1 MKVYKIK
8 LTSTGAMTQIPDSQK
23 LFGALVYMFS
33 EAYGSDK
40 AAMLV
45 KEIKEKS
52 VHLALSS
59 IMPFGY
65 FPTPQDYLIDLASSG
80 AASDV
85 NLKQI
90 RAEIK
95 EKRYIPLLDLKTAL
109 KDAEHIQKISS
120 YVKLVD
126 LQQLRASIESL
137 QYNIPELDA
146 KLYSVPVAVPL
157 EMQDKGAVISGR
169 VTDFCFYLQAGGD
182 SESLDKLLC
191 RIACAVKDGNF
202 VILGKR
208 ASQGINTFKFCGME
222 EIGLP
227 KTKNNG
233 LPKMFLNMGMLLP
246 DCIDFSSSTLKLFTS
261 ERRPFEMAGGW
272 EKNATEKFISFIAE
286 GSLIC
291 APEGAEHAGKSI
303 ESPFYKGRDIVF
315 GNAFLYPISLPRSEG
330 TV

>member
-8 LTSTGAMTQIPDSQK
+8 LTSTGAITQLPDSQK

-33 EAYGSDK
+33 EAYGRDK
-40 AAMLV
+40 ATMLV
-45 KEIKEKS
+45 KEVKEKS
-52 VHLALSS
+52 IHLALSN

-65 FPTPQDYLIDLASSG
+65 FPTPQDYLIDLAASS

-95 EKRYIPLLDLKTAL
+95 ERRYIRLEDLKKAL
-109 KDAEHIQKISS
+109 KNPAHIQKISS

-137 QYNIPELDA
+137 QYNIPELDT
-146 KLYSVPVAVPL
+146 KLYSVPVVVPL
-157 EMQDKGAVISGR
+157 EMQRKENKETR
-169 VTDFCFYLQAGGD
+169 VTDFCFYLQVGGD
-182 SESLDKLLC
+182 SELLDKLFC
-191 RIACAVKDGNF
+191 RIACAVKDENF

-227 KTKNNG
+227 KEKNNG

-246 DCIDFSSSTLKLFTS
+246 GHIDFSSSTLKLFTS

-272 EKNATEKFISFIAE
+272 EKNAMGKFISFVAE

-291 APEGAEHAGKSI
+291 VPDGAERAGQSI
-303 ESPFYKGRDIVF
+303 DSPFYQGRDIVF
-315 GNAFLYPISLPRSEG
+315 GDAFLYPISLPRSEG